1 MRGAMETDQALARV
15 RRIMGWMAGG
25 IAIGVALWAGWLA
38 ALAFLL
44 GAAGAYLNFS
54 WLKQMV
60 ASLGPDAP
68 PATKRVWVLFVIRYG
83 LLAAGGYVIVKVFG
97 MNGIAA
103 LAGLFVPVAAI
114 FAEILYELVHGT

>member
-1 MRGAMETDQALARV
+1 METDQALARV